1 MIRCFGWPGK
11 VSLVCAIG
19 LCCCLNANAQCKL
32 PPELDAKLRV
42 HPSTDVAIDAGNWF
56 GSHQQFDCA
65 VQSFRAALK
74 TDPNSAQ
81 LYYLEGLAL
90 ANSQHPDEAVEAVR
104 QSTQL
109 DSKVIKP
116 HLLLASLYEQAG
128 RHDDADKQWKLAL
141 AIDPRSELALESFST
156 ALLVRKDYIGVVGL
170 LQHAPRTETLTL
182 HLAEAL
188 DALNYLDGAMD
199 VLLEAAKLTPDS
211 LSLAKAESVILI
223 KKRSYLEATKL
234 WRYTVAQHP
243 GNRDAELQYLRIL
256 VMTQHNDLARP
267 LGLKLLAQTP
277 HDPEILYLNGVVDRA
292 VGDNA
297 SAKAHLEEAVAQV
310 PDFFY
315 SRYHLG
321 VVLVSLHEWKEGKE
335 NLEKAIALGY
345 TSAEVHYELA
355 MALHG
360 LGEMDRAAQELQQYQ
375 DMKKADEGRLEA
387 AARSAQ
393 ADDELAAG
401 NIQEAIRHYREA
413 CDMAPDDGSVKY
425 KLSVALH
432 RAGDLEGERTQ
443 LEAAV
448 KLDPKLA
455 AAQKELG
462 YLLSRTGDAAGA
474 VEHFKLAVEA
484 QPAWTDA
491 WINLAAELA
500 VQEHFEDA
508 RKAVAMALR
517 LDPGDAGARELSDQL
532 DHDPAAQQAQ
542 PREGRN

>member
-1 MIRCFGWPGK
+1 MICFFSWPGQ
-11 VSLVCAIG
+11 VSLFCAIS
-19 LCCCLNANAQCKL
+19 LCCCCAANAQCKL
-32 PPELDAKLRV
+32 PPELEAKLRTR
-42 HPSTDVAIDAGNWF
+42 PTIEAAIDAGNWF

-65 VQSFRAALK
+65 AETFRTALK
-74 TDPNSAQ
+74 ADPQSAQ
-81 LYYLEGLAL
+81 LHYLEGLAL
-90 ANSQHPDEAVEAVR
+90 ANNQHQDEAIEAVR
-104 QSTQL
+104 QSALL
-109 DSKVIKP
+109 DPKVIKP

-128 RHDDADKQWKLAL
+128 RHDNADEQWKLAL
-141 AIDPRSELALESFST
+141 AIDPKSEIVLESFSG
-156 ALLVRKDYIGVVGL
+156 ALLARTDYVGVISL
-170 LQHAPRTETLTL
+170 LQHAPRTETLTIN
-182 HLAEAL
+182 LAEAL
-188 DALNYLDGAMD
+188 DALNFLDGAMD
-199 VLLEAAKLTPDS
+199 VLLEAEKLTPDS
-211 LSLAKAESVILI
+211 LALAKAESVILI

-234 WRYTVAQHP
+234 WRYTVAHHP

-277 HDPEILYLNGVVDRA
+277 HDPEVLYLNGVVDRA

-297 SAKAHLEEAVAQV
+297 NAKAHLEEAVALV

-335 NLEKAIALGY
+335 NLEKSIALGY

-355 MALHG
+355 MALRG
-360 LGEMDRAAQELQQYQ
+360 LGEMDRAAQELQQFQ

-387 AARSAQ
+387 AAHSSQ

-401 NIQEAIRHYREA
+401 NVPEAIRHYREA

-448 KLDPKLA
+448 KLEPKLA
-455 AAQKELG
+455 GAQKQLG

-474 VEHFKLAVEA
+474 VEHFKMAVAA

-491 WINLAAELA
+491 WISLGAELA
-500 VQEHFEDA
+500 VQGNFADA
-508 RKAVAMALR
+508 RKAAIMALR
-517 LDPGDAGARELSDQL
+517 LDPANAQAHELSDQL
-532 DHDPAAQQAQ
+532 EHDPAAQQTQ
-542 PREGRN
+542 P